1 MPLRGE
7 VRVKEV
13 MTPNPIALRPDSTV
27 EEAVRVMAERNIGLI
42 LVVDDE
48 GNLVGVFSER
58 DVIRRVLAR
67 GLDPAKTR
75 LSEVMTPNPKSIDPE
90 ATVEEAL
97 RLMARLGVRHLPVVD
112 RESGKLVGVVSV
124 KDIEAAI
131 I

>member
-1 MPLRGE
+1 
-7 VRVKEV
+7 
-13 MTPNPIALRPDSTV
+13 IALRPDSTV